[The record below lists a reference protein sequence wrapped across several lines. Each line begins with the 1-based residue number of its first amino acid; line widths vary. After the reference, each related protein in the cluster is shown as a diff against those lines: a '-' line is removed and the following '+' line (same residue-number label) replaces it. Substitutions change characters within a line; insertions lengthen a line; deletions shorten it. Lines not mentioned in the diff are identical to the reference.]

1 MPSPCLSP
9 RQGDVLKTHGS
20 YDGIVE
26 FNNTYYL
33 KEFGMTLFMDI
44 HKKVEGATTEAVAG
58 AHKRDV
64 EVQEKYGVQ
73 YLKYWFDESS
83 GTIFCLIEAP
93 DKETAEQVH
102 REAHGLM
109 ADELH
114 EVGEFS

>member
-1 MPSPCLSP
+1 MSL
-9 RQGDVLKTHGS
+9 
-20 YDGIVE
+20 Y
-26 FNNTYYL
+26 
-33 KEFGMTLFMDI
+33 MDI
-44 HKKVEGATTEAVAG
+44 HKKVEGATPADVAD

-64 EVQEKYGVQ
+64 EVAGKYEAE
-73 YLKYWFDESS
+73 YLKYWFDEST

-114 EVGEFS
+114 EVSEFA